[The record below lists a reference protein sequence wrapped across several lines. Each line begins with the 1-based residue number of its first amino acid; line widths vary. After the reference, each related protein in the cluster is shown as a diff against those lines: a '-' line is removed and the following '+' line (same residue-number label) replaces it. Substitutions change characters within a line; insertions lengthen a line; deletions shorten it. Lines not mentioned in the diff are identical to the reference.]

1 MESGAVGDRIQVLN
15 PNSHAVVETEIVAP
29 DRVRVTPGS
38 TPLLQTGGRA
48 RQFTSNSFGRP
59 TP

>member
-1 MESGAVGDRIQVLN
+1 VLN
-15 PNSHAVVETEIVAP
+15 PSSRAVVEAEIVAP

-38 TPLLQTGGRA
+38 TPLLQANGRA
-48 RQFTSNSFGRP
+48 RQFTSNSFVRNP

>member
-1 MESGAVGDRIQVLN
+1 VLN
-15 PNSHAVVETEIVAP
+15 PSSHAVVETEIVAP